1 MFENFCKKMEKLD
14 VKYCF
19 KSQEPH
25 PSFCTWAFSQNGFSQ
40 FNPLVHNV
48 PKRSDTL
55 QVKTLQEI
63 TNISIKL
70 RITTICCLHLN
81 FVDCE
86 YFLELNSPDIL
97 AICEINLD
105 DSIDSHNFSERGCL
119 PLIQKDSTHMHC
131 LALYMKDGLP
141 FAQNLVL
148 ENSADCQCF
157 RLALLYSVSYFFFL
171 YQ

>member
-1 MFENFCKKMEKLD
+1 M
-14 VKYCF
+14 
-19 KSQEPH
+19 
-25 PSFCTWAFSQNGFSQ
+25 
-40 FNPLVHNV
+40 
-48 PKRSDTL
+48 
-55 QVKTLQEI
+55 QEI

-70 RITTICCLHLN
+70 RITNICCLHLN

-105 DSIDSHNFSERGCL
+105 DSIDSHNFSERACL

-171 YQ
+171 YQSLLSLWTVFYVILSNIEEVLLMNLSTNCLWRL